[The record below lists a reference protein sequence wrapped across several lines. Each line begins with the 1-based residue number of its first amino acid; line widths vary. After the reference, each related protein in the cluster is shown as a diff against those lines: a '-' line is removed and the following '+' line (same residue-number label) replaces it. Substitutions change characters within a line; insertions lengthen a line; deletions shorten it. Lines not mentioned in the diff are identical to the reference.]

1 MKTSTVTVKGQI
13 VIPAWLR
20 KKYGIQTGAL
30 MHFYYQEGEI
40 RMIPLT
46 HETIDLNVGFLK
58 TQGKL
63 QRALASEKKVERVR

>member
-20 KKYGIQTGAL
+20 KKYGIQTGAR
-30 MHFYYQEGEI
+30 MHFYDQEGEI

-46 HETIDLNVGFLK
+46 HETIDRNLGFLK

-63 QRALASEKKVERVR
+63 QRALASEKKVERGR